1 MAIRG
6 RKNKMASE
14 KTLLAQT
21 LEKLDEKCGS
31 CRPLTPLECV
41 EGCDVWRFKNELKRL
56 YGVISQKG
64 FQNRLL
70 NVLKNK
76 RRLEILGILAENRF
90 SVSLLQNELK
100 KHGYV
105 HSQKTIINEYIQPL
119 AAVGLILSN
128 SGCYRAT
135 MFGAEINRLFNDLRD
150 IGEVLSPHS
159 ECYEEE
165 IIRVLFETPRTFEEL
180 KSRIQIKSL
189 PRALER
195 LQAANLIAKQD
206 ENNYIFYFKTKRNPN
221 IERLSLTE
229 KRVHENIPEEGIT
242 AERLA
247 EKTKISLRRTYKYL
261 RKLRGKKLAFKRR
274 CPKTY
279 FLSAEGMRIAETLE
293 KMRALVVDFAQVSA
307 EIAKSLGVFERV
319 PAPDVDGNVGEK
331 PLQVLVKSDVSHKV
345 Y

>member
-1 MAIRG
+1 MG
-6 RKNKMASE
+6 TE

-21 LEKLDEKCGS
+21 LEKLDEKCRG
-31 CRPLTPLECV
+31 CRPLTPMECV

-56 YGVISQKG
+56 YGVISQEG
-64 FQNRLL
+64 FQNKLL
-70 NVLKNK
+70 NALKNK
-76 RRLEILGILAENRF
+76 SRLEVLGMLTTSRF
-90 SVSLLQNELK
+90 SVSSLQKELRE
-100 KHGYV
+100 HGYV
-105 HSQKTIINEYIQPL
+105 HSQKTIVNEYIQPL
-119 AAVGLILSN
+119 AVTGLILSN

-135 MFGAEINRLFNDLRD
+135 MFGSEIYRLFSGFHD

-159 ECYEEE
+159 RCYEEE
-165 IIRVLFETPRTFEEL
+165 ILQVLFEKPRTFEEL

-195 LQAANLIAKQD
+195 LQRANLIAKQD
-206 ENNYIFYFKTKRNPN
+206 ENNYIFYFKTKRDPN
-221 IERLSLTE
+221 IEKLSLTE

-242 AERLA
+242 AEKLA

-279 FLSAEGMRIAETLE
+279 FLSTEGMRIAETLK
-293 KMRALVVDFAQVSA
+293 KMRALVMDFAQVSA
-307 EIAKSLGVFERV
+307 EIAKSLGVLERV
-319 PAPDVDGNVGEK
+319 SAPDVGGNVGEK
-331 PLQVLVKSDVSHKV
+331 PLQVLVKSDVPHKI